1 MKRVPTEE
9 LVTLLVRDLEATR
22 RIPRLRTQ
30 FALLLGGG
38 ALVVFLVSAYRG
50 LRPDAASL
58 LFSGDAFTLVAAGL
72 LAAALGACAAA
83 LASARP
89 DREQLAHR
97 GLLFGGG
104 GLVLAAAVAALCF
117 GETPSAVGGAAL
129 HAALACSVSGIVF
142 AAPLSVLAAFLLST
156 GAPRR
161 TGLTAAVAA
170 LGATAFGA
178 LGIHLTCASPS
189 VWHWI
194 TGHALAPALGAGLLA
209 APLRALT
216 LRWERGR

>member
-30 FALLLGGG
+30 FALLVGGG
-38 ALVVFLVSAYRG
+38 GLVVFLVSAYRG

-58 LFSGDAFTLVAAGL
+58 LLARDAFTLVAAGL

-89 DREQLAHR
+89 DREPLAR
-97 GLLFGGG
+97 SGLLFGGG
-104 GLVLAAAVAALCF
+104 GLVLAAALTALGF
-117 GETPSAVGGAAL
+117 AGTPSAVGGAAF
-129 HAALACSVSGIVF
+129 HAALACAVSGIAFSV
-142 AAPLSVLAAFLLST
+142 PLSVLAAFLLST
-156 GAPRR
+156 GAPRHA
-161 TGLTAAVAA
+161 GLGAAVAA

-209 APLRALT
+209 LPLRALT
-216 LRWERGR
+216 LRWERRR

>member
-22 RIPRLRTQ
+22 RIARLRTE
-30 FALLLGGG
+30 FGLLAGVGG
-38 ALVVFLVSAYRG
+38 LVVVLVSAYRG
-50 LRPDAASL
+50 LRPDVASL
-58 LFSGDAFTLVAAGL
+58 LRGGEAFTLVATGL

-89 DREQLAHR
+89 DRERLARR
-97 GLLFGGG
+97 GLFIGGG
-104 GLVLAAAVAALCF
+104 GLVLAAALAALCF
-117 GETPSAVGGAAL
+117 ADPPTAVGGAAL

-142 AAPLSVLAAFLLST
+142 SVPLSILAAFLLSR
-156 GAPRR
+156 GVPRQM
-161 TGLTAAVAA
+161 GLTAAAAA

-178 LGIHLTCASPS
+178 LGVHLTCTSPS